1 MSSKHVF
8 LRTISQ
14 PFVNPRPF
22 FHLRN
27 SFSSSAHRERRDVA
41 SCIVE
46 EQDEL
51 QWLPP
56 DIDLSFMNN
65 PGTSPEHFVDAVRR
79 LKPSLPIGCELLGQ
93 GDLRILGSY
102 PIDAGGFAD
111 VWLGEKSDG
120 TLVAVKSH
128 RYYSSSSCLPIYS
141 VSSEYCC
148 VLCLLKGPN
157 RGCTRKHR
165 YTVASTTTT
174 AASPR
179 SLGSTPPLNTHSPL
193 SLNLWTISTLESI

>member
-1 MSSKHVF
+1 MPTKHPF
-8 LRTISQ
+8 LRTFSR

-22 FHLRN
+22 FHLRDT
-27 SFSSSAHRERRDVA
+27 SSSSAHRERCDVA

-46 EQDEL
+46 KQDEL

-56 DIDLSFMNN
+56 DADLPFMND

-79 LKPSLPIGCELLGQ
+79 LKPPLPIGCELLGQ

-128 RYYSSSSCLPIYS
+128 RYYSSSSCLPAYL
-141 VSSEYCC
+141 VSSE
-148 VLCLLKGPN
+148 
-157 RGCTRKHR
+157 
-165 YTVASTTTT
+165 
-174 AASPR
+174 
-179 SLGSTPPLNTHSPL
+179 
-193 SLNLWTISTLESI
+193 